1 MDNDPPIQ
9 YPPDADNWW
18 IDRMYLQDA
27 FAAARHS
34 TDPNTQVGTVLVVP
48 NGMGVVLKSW
58 NHVPSVLES
67 AGYPRK
73 VSDKGFCTE
82 HAERAIIYKAIHNA
96 LPTHGLTMYCTWA
109 SCAECA
115 RCMIQFGIKRVVTLN
130 GLLLRTPYRWR
141 DSITA
146 GSEMLRDAGVQL
158 VGWSGDLGTTYSIRF
173 NGQTVGN
180 EDLQ

>member
-9 YPPDADNWW
+9 YPADPDNWW
-18 IDRMYLQDA
+18 VDRMYLQDA

-34 TDPNTQVGTVLVVP
+34 TDPNTQVGCVLTLP
-48 NGMGVVLKSW
+48 NMGVVLSSW
-58 NHVPSVLES
+58 NHVLPVLEA

-73 VSDKGFCTE
+73 TSDKGYCTE
-82 HAERAIIYKAIHNA
+82 HAERAIIYKSIHNG
-96 LPTHGLTMYCTWA
+96 LPISGLTLYCTWA

-115 RCMIQFGIKRVVTLN
+115 RTLIQFGIKRVVTLN
-130 GLLLRTPYRWR
+130 ALLERTPYRWR

-146 GSEMLRDAGVQL
+146 GGDMLRDAGVEL
-158 VGWSGDLGTTYSIRF
+158 VGWRGDLGTTYNIRF